1 MKNHFFLFLF
11 LLFANGLFAQ
21 QGGQRGGGQPGQQ
34 RGQRAGQTEQQP
46 VVQISGFVKDHSDNT
61 PLVGAHVSLVHFRD
75 STRVFHSTTD
85 RDGGFSFQVSRGRY
99 FIGASFVGYQTL
111 VVTEPVAAVQPE
123 NRIDDLMLIPGATL
137 DEVQIRGERP
147 NMLIRGDTL
156 DYDARAYRV
165 NPDAS
170 AEDLIRR
177 MAGISVQDGT
187 VSAQGEEVQRVF
199 VDGREFFGNDPSI
212 ALRNLPAEV
221 IERIEIFDRMSDQA
235 ELTGFDDGERSKT
248 INIVTRLDTR
258 SGQFGRVYSGY
269 GGDDRYQG
277 GIVTNIF
284 HNDSRISILGMSNN
298 INETNFTRDDITSFF
313 GGGRGGQGG
322 RGGGGPGGGMPMGDF
337 RGGSRNGFNTT
348 HAVGLNYSNS
358 WDDDRVELSSSYFM
372 NISDNLTN
380 QITDRQYFLD
390 DINSQQYR
398 EDSEETSRSNNHRF
412 NMRLTFELDSNNTL
426 RFTPRATIQGNNSD
440 SYLNSYNALGDDM
453 RLSQSQTG
461 YDADLSG
468 YNYSGS
474 LLYRHRFQKD
484 RRSISLNLGSNF
496 NNNKSLYFLDALNEY
511 FTDGDT
517 DPSNEDVI
525 SDYLNQRSDSK
536 TFNNTLSSG
545 LTYTEP
551 VGEQGMLQ
559 LSYNVSRAASETDR
573 LTHSWDDELETY
585 NLFEADLSN
594 HLQSNYLTQRGSLG
608 YSIREG
614 RLNLTLELGYQ
625 HAALDADQQYPY
637 AHTLNRNFQNVLPG
651 MRLNYSIGR
660 GKSLRFNYRTSTS
673 PPSVNQLQD
682 VVDNSNPMLL
692 SSGNPNLEHSYSHF
706 LMGRYNTT
714 NTEKLTNF
722 FVFLMGNFSNGYIGN
737 ATTIALRDTVLGN
750 GLELKKGSQ
759 YSQPVNM
766 DGFANIR
773 SHLTFGFPLRPIK
786 SNINLSSMV
795 SYLRIPSLINQQ
807 TNLANNYTMGG
818 GVSLS
823 SNISRNVDFALSYN
837 GNYNL
842 VENSI
847 RPQLDNTYY
856 SQTAG
861 AKFSFIFFDSWV
873 LRSDLNHLMYRGLG
887 EAFNED
893 YFLWNMNIGKKFL
906 KNNLGELTLS
916 VFDLLQQ
923 NDNIIRNV
931 SGNYVEDL
939 RTNTLTRFF
948 MLSFT
953 YNLRNFNV
961 REG

>member
-358 WDDDRVELSSSYFM
+358 
-372 NISDNLTN
+372 
-380 QITDRQYFLD
+380 
-390 DINSQQYR
+390 
-398 EDSEETSRSNNHRF
+398 
-412 NMRLTFELDSNNTL
+412 
-426 RFTPRATIQGNNSD
+426 
-440 SYLNSYNALGDDM
+440 
-453 RLSQSQTG
+453 
-461 YDADLSG
+461 
-468 YNYSGS
+468 
-474 LLYRHRFQKD
+474 
-484 RRSISLNLGSNF
+484 
-496 NNNKSLYFLDALNEY
+496 
-511 FTDGDT
+511 
-517 DPSNEDVI
+517 
-525 SDYLNQRSDSK
+525 
-536 TFNNTLSSG
+536 
-545 LTYTEP
+545 
-551 VGEQGMLQ
+551 
-559 LSYNVSRAASETDR
+559 
-573 LTHSWDDELETY
+573 
-585 NLFEADLSN
+585 
-594 HLQSNYLTQRGSLG
+594 
-608 YSIREG
+608 
-614 RLNLTLELGYQ
+614 
-625 HAALDADQQYPY
+625 
-637 AHTLNRNFQNVLPG
+637 
-651 MRLNYSIGR
+651 
-660 GKSLRFNYRTSTS
+660 
-673 PPSVNQLQD
+673 
-682 VVDNSNPMLL
+682 
-692 SSGNPNLEHSYSHF
+692 
-706 LMGRYNTT
+706 
-714 NTEKLTNF
+714 
-722 FVFLMGNFSNGYIGN
+722 
-737 ATTIALRDTVLGN
+737 
-750 GLELKKGSQ
+750 
-759 YSQPVNM
+759 
-766 DGFANIR
+766 
-773 SHLTFGFPLRPIK
+773 
-786 SNINLSSMV
+786 
-795 SYLRIPSLINQQ
+795 
-807 TNLANNYTMGG
+807 
-818 GVSLS
+818 
-823 SNISRNVDFALSYN
+823 
-837 GNYNL
+837 
-842 VENSI
+842 
-847 RPQLDNTYY
+847 
-856 SQTAG
+856 
-861 AKFSFIFFDSWV
+861 
-873 LRSDLNHLMYRGLG
+873 
-887 EAFNED
+887 
-893 YFLWNMNIGKKFL
+893 
-906 KNNLGELTLS
+906 
-916 VFDLLQQ
+916 
-923 NDNIIRNV
+923 
-931 SGNYVEDL
+931 
-939 RTNTLTRFF
+939 
-948 MLSFT
+948 
-953 YNLRNFNV
+953 
-961 REG
+961 